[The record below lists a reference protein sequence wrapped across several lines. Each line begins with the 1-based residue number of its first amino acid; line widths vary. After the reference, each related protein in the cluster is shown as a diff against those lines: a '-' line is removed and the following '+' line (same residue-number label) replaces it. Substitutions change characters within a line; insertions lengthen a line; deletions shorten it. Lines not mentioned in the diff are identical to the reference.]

1 MSTGKSVRE
10 LPGMWR
16 KTIYLV
22 TDVLSHCESREQ
34 KVEKV
39 QFLLYAYKDHGPR
52 AVCQK

>member
-10 LPGMWR
+10 LLGMWR
-16 KTIYLV
+16 KTTYLV
-22 TDVLSHCESREQ
+22 IEVLSDGESKEQ

-39 QFLLYAYKDHGPR
+39 QFLLYPYKDHGPR